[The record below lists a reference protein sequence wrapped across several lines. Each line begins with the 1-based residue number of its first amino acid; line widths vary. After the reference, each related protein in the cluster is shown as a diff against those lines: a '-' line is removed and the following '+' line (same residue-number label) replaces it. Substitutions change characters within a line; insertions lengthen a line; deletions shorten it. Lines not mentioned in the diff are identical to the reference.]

1 MTMGLWEDALD
12 DAKQAC
18 HFPLVPCIHSMENY
32 QIIALDPSSPWSH
45 ERILTEWTKV
55 NLMNGLWKGA
65 LLAARDVGIVPANVY
80 P

>member
-12 DAKQAC
+12 DANQVC
-18 HFPLVPCIHSMENY
+18 HFLLILCLLST
-32 QIIALDPSSPWSH
+32 QIRQVITLDPSSPWSY

-65 LLAARDVGIVPANVY
+65 LSAARDVSIFPANVY